1 MRSDAEECHDPV
13 DRRCGNLTP
22 PDGKSLLAR
31 AARQA
36 FTGGWDDLE
45 EHCVVLDI
53 EGAEYNVDLSEKLR
67 DAMPSRGDA
76 ATAGDEP

>member
-1 MRSDAEECHDPV
+1 MIQSTGGAA
-13 DRRCGNLTP
+13 T
-22 PDGKSLLAR
+22 SLLLTGR
-31 AARQA
+31 ACWLGLHVKPPL
-36 FTGGWDDLE
+36 FTGRWDDQE